1 MQFSKYASSLT
12 AAPSQ
17 SAFKRTAL
25 WACMLALVSGMA
37 LAQDATL
44 QSARELMAAKNSNAA
59 YSLLAA
65 QEASRAGAP
74 EFDYLLGIAALDSG
88 RVTNAI
94 FALERVLAVQPG
106 NALARAE
113 LARAYLVAGEL
124 DTAQNELRQV
134 QMADIPPAARET
146 IARLLGSFDTNPAA
160 DKRPLKAYV
169 EAGITRDSNLNS
181 GPTNSFVTIPV
192 AIPFFGGL
200 VVPVAKPQPDTVA
213 HVGAGLVLRTP
224 LATNVELVGGLNLR
238 QTRPSS
244 HDELDTGSADGNLG
258 LIYSSGT
265 DQFNASINMG
275 STSFN
280 SQQYRTL
287 SGMSGQWTRALS
299 TRSQGSAFVQY
310 TQLRFPSAQL
320 RDANRTIL
328 GLAYA
333 EAMTPALT
341 AFATVLGGQ
350 ERTTNAGAQFNDQN
364 IIGLRLGTEY
374 ALGADAKLFAN
385 LNAEQRSHQG
395 QDFFFG
401 VDRKDTQMDFSLGA
415 QFTVARMAWS
425 SVRITPQISYT
436 RSRSNISLYTFNRT
450 AAGVTARLD
459 F

>member
-1 MQFSKYASSLT
+1 
-12 AAPSQ
+12 
-17 SAFKRTAL
+17 
-25 WACMLALVSGMA
+25 MLALVSGMA

>member
-1 MQFSKYASSLT
+1 MKSMTAKTRFSHLKAHAIVL
-12 AAPSQ
+12 
-17 SAFKRTAL
+17 
-25 WACMLALVSGMA
+25 ACVLVSVSPMA
-37 LAQDATL
+37 LAQDAALLTTL
-44 QSARELMAAKNSNAA
+44 QNARELMAAKNSPAA

-65 QEASRAGAP
+65 QEATRAGTP
-74 EFDYLLGIAALDSG
+74 DFDYLLGIAALDSG

-124 DTAQNELRQV
+124 ETAKQELTQV

-146 IARLLGSFDTNPAA
+146 ISRLLGSFDTAQTA
-160 DKRPLKAYV
+160 DKRPFKAYV
-169 EAGITRDSNLNS
+169 EAGIARDSNLNS
-181 GPTNSFVTIPV
+181 GPSNNFVTIPI

-200 VVPVAKPQPDTVA
+200 VVPVAKPQSDTVA
-213 HVGAGLVLRTP
+213 HVGAGLALRTP
-224 LATNVELVGGLNLR
+224 LTTQVELVGGLNLR

-244 HDELDTGSADGNLG
+244 HNELDTGSVDGNLG

-265 DQFNASINMG
+265 DQFNATLNLG
-275 STSFN
+275 STSFDG
-280 SQQYRTL
+280 QQYRTL
-287 SGMSGQWTRALS
+287 SGVSGQWTRALS

-310 TQLRFPSAQL
+310 TQLRFPSAQS

-333 EAMTPALT
+333 EAVTPALT
-341 AFATVLGGQ
+341 AFITVLGGQ
-350 ERTTNAGAQFNDQN
+350 ERTTNAGAEFNDQN
-364 IIGLRLGTEY
+364 IMGLRLGAEY
-374 ALGADAKLFAN
+374 ALGADSKLFAN
-385 LNAEQRSHQG
+385 LNTERRTHQG

-401 VDRKDTQMDFSLGA
+401 VDRRDTQVDFSLGA
-415 QFTVARMAWS
+415 QFTVARMAWG

-436 RSRSNISLYTFNRT
+436 RNRSNISLYTFDRT
-450 AAGVTARLD
+450 AASVTARVD